1 MVVRHAHGDAV
12 DRHAMLSLAA
22 ECDLSTNALRE
33 LVFDLPHSGGSAC
46 RRAERSPLSTRESA
60 ILRLLAEGMRSAEIA
75 QELHLT
81 ESTVR
86 SHLHN
91 TYAKL
96 EVPDRAQAVLKAT
109 EMGWV

>member
-1 MVVRHAHGDAV
+1 
-12 DRHAMLSLAA
+12 MLSLAA
-22 ECDLSTNALRE
+22 ECELSANALTE
-33 LVFDLPHSGGSAC
+33 LVFDLPHSGGSAR

-75 QELHLT
+75 RELHLT
-81 ESTVR
+81 ERTVR
-86 SHLHN
+86 SHLRN

-96 EVPDRAQAVLKAT
+96 EVPDRAQAVLNAT